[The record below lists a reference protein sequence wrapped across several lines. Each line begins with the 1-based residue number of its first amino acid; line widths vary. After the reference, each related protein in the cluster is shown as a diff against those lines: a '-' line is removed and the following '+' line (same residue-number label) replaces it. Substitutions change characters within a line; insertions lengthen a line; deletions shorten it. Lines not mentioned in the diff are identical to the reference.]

1 MRRGFQSSENHAGIL
16 LTRQNKEKIK
26 KIAKTFCAL
35 KKTSYLCNAKPKRLR
50 SSVGRATDS

>member
-16 LTRQNKEKIK
+16 LTRQNKEKTK

-35 KKTSYLCNAKPKRLR
+35 KKTSYLFNAKPKK
-50 SSVGRATDS
+50 TP